1 MNKQF
6 SLYPKIAVLV
16 ILMGLLAQK
25 IYVAFSG
32 FKAGQKTE
40 MVKTIDG
47 YPMATITHSQT
58 DVVAHPGDT
67 DLLPENS
74 KHAIEPNSKPAPNT
88 YKNTEWRALNAQVP
102 DSTDTG
108 DSSTSSL
115 SAIDFI
121 RQNFVTLIWAL
132 VALVEVIVRLT
143 PTQKDNSILSFI
155 TEWLSKLLP
164 NRRAGGGSF

>member
-6 SLYPKIAVLV
+6 ALYPKIAILV

-25 IYVAFSG
+25 IYIAFSDY
-32 FKAGQKTE
+32 KSGQKTE

-47 YPMATITHSQT
+47 YPMATTDTQT
-58 DVVAHPGDT
+58 AAVAHPDETTPVQGD
-67 DLLPENS
+67 S
-74 KHAIEPNSKPAPNT
+74 KHAIAPNSKAAPNT
-88 YKNTEWRALNAQVP
+88 FKNTEWRALNAQVP

-108 DSSTSSL
+108 DSSTSGL

-155 TEWLSKLLP
+155 TEWLTKLLP
-164 NRRAGGGSF
+164 NRRAGGGTF